1 MAIEATTLKLHGHDV
16 AVRHAGHGPAILL
29 IHGMA
34 GSSTTWQP
42 IIGRL
47 AERFTVICPDLP
59 GHGRSDKP
67 RGDYSLGAY
76 ASGLRDLLR
85 ELGCERATI
94 VGQSLGGGIAMQFTY
109 QYPQFCARMVL
120 VGSGGL
126 GNEVLPLLRALTFPG
141 VEYLL
146 PVAFP
151 SFVRDGVESAASF
164 VSRFGLRASP
174 QVVEIWRSYSSLT
187 DPETRLAFVQTL
199 RSVIDLRGQRVSAE
213 DKLYLAADI
222 PTMIVWGER
231 DPIIPVSH
239 AYRAHEA
246 MPGSRLE
253 IFADTGHF
261 PHCEEPE
268 RFAGLLVEFI
278 DSTRAH
284 AA

>member
-1 MAIEATTLKLHGHDV
+1 MVVDIELTTVTLHGHDV

-34 GSSTTWQP
+34 GSSTTWKP

-85 ELGCERATI
+85 ELGYDRATI

-109 QYPQFCARMVL
+109 QYPQYCERMVL

-126 GNEVLPLLRALTFPG
+126 GNEVLGLLRALTFPG

-151 SFVRDGVESAASF
+151 SFVRDGVESVTS
-164 VSRFGLRASP
+164 VLSRFGLRPTP
-174 QVVEIWRSYSSLT
+174 QLVEIWRVPTRRSPTPKPAWHSCTRCGRSST
-187 DPETRLAFVQTL
+187 
-199 RSVIDLRGQRVSAE
+199 SGVSESAPRTSCTSR
-213 DKLYLAADI
+213 
-222 PTMIVWGER
+222 PT
-231 DPIIPVSH
+231 
-239 AYRAHEA
+239 
-246 MPGSRLE
+246 SR
-253 IFADTGHF
+253 
-261 PHCEEPE
+261 
-268 RFAGLLVEFI
+268 R
-278 DSTRAH
+278 
-284 AA
+284 